1 MKMKE
6 VVDGVKRI
14 LDAATE
20 KFNAFCEEAGIEPD
34 DERLTE
40 TPDTETEEGEEEIQ
54 SAEGGAV
61 EGGEGT
67 GDENTMPIPDEAA
80 AQAAGI
86 DAAAMGHG
94 GAAEI
99 PAEAQQMPVGDVNAG
114 VEAPVAGA
122 EGGAAALSPDEEE
135 LLRQQQEQ
143 AAAQQ

>member
-86 DAAAMGHG
+86 DAAAMGQG
-94 GAAEI
+94 VAAEI

-122 EGGAAALSPDEEE
+122 EGGAALSPDEEE